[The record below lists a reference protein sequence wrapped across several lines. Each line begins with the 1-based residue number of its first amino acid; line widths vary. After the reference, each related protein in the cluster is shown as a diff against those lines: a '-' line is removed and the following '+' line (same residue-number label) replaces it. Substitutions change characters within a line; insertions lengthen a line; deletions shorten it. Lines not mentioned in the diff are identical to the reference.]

1 MNPSSTPLSMKDVT
15 RRFRRRVVLDRLSLE
30 VPGASVCALLGPNGA
45 GKSTLMRLALG
56 LLRPDAGAIAVCGRD
71 PVRQA
76 SWVRGAVGYVP
87 DRPDVHDWMTPRE
100 LFGFLRPQ
108 YRVWNDGL
116 VERLAQRFE
125 LPQDTRFR
133 SLSRGEG
140 AKAMLV
146 AALAPEPRLLL
157 LDEPFSGLD
166 PVVRHELLQ
175 SLLEELAGGEQAAL
189 VATHDLDVAARIAD
203 RVIVLAEG
211 RVSTSGSV
219 AEVLGSEDEPGRLPH
234 RLYHLLEDAA

>member
-1 MNPSSTPLSMKDVT
+1 MNPLSMNDVT
-15 RRFRRRVVLDRLSLE
+15 KRFRRKMVLDRVSLE
-30 VPGASVCALLGPNGA
+30 VPAGSVSVVLGPNGA
-45 GKSTLMRLALG
+45 GKSTLMRLSLG
-56 LLRPDAGAIAVCGRD
+56 LLRPEAGTISVCGHD

-76 SWVRGAVGYVP
+76 RSVRRLVGYVP

-108 YRVWNDGL
+108 YPVWNDGL
-116 VERLAQRFE
+116 VKRLAERFG

-166 PVVRHELLQ
+166 PVVRNELLQ
-175 SLLEELAGGEQAAL
+175 SLLGELATAERAAL
-189 VATHDLDVAARIAD
+189 VATHDLDVAARVAD
-203 RVIVLAEG
+203 RVIVLADG
-211 RVSTSGSV
+211 RVSTDGNV
-219 AEVLGSEDEPGRLPH
+219 AEVLGTDGEPGRLPH
-234 RLYHLLEDAA
+234 RLYDLLDNAA

>member
-1 MNPSSTPLSMKDVT
+1 MNPLSMNDVT
-15 RRFRRRVVLDRLSLE
+15 QSFRRRVVLDRVSLE
-30 VPGASVCALLGPNGA
+30 VPVASVSVLLGPNGA

-56 LLRPDAGAIAVCGRD
+56 LLRPDAGTISICGRD

-76 SWVRGAVGYVP
+76 RSVRGLVGYVP

-100 LFGFLRPQ
+100 LCGFLRPQ
-108 YRVWNDGL
+108 YPVWNDEL
-116 VERLAQRFE
+116 VERLSDRFG
-125 LPQDTRFR
+125 LPRDTRFR

-140 AKAMLV
+140 AKAMLI

-166 PVVRHELLQ
+166 PVVRNELL
-175 SLLEELAGGEQAAL
+175 SCLLEELATGERAAL

-203 RVIVLAEG
+203 RVIVLADG
-211 RVSTSGSV
+211 RVSTDGNV
-219 AEVLGSEDEPGRLPH
+219 AEVLGTAGEPGRLPH
-234 RLYHLLEDAA
+234 RLYDLLENAA